1 MFLIKGTLLHDQLHI
16 FPFKKHKLN
25 AGGGRMAA
33 DGLLLSQ
40 ACFLFS
46 VAGNVEEYREEL

>member
-1 MFLIKGTLLHDQLHI
+1 MFLIKGTLLRDQLHI

-25 AGGGRMAA
+25 ADGGRMAA
-33 DGLLLSQ
+33 DGLLLTQ
-40 ACFLFS
+40 ACFLSS